1 MFNNSSGNVIAG
13 NWIGSSATG
22 SPLGNQN
29 DGVVIDSSNN
39 TVGGTAAAG
48 NRIVSNGTNGVTI
61 NNGTGNDIRA
71 NAIANNG
78 GLGIDLE
85 NNGVTANDLGDGDGG
100 GNGRQNFPVLAEAS
114 GGVTGTLNS
123 TPGTT
128 FRIELFAN
136 TACDASGNGEGATF
150 LGATAVATDGAG
162 NATIPLFAA
171 AAGQVVT
178 ATATDSSNN
187 TSEFSTCVQV
197 AAASAE
203 IAITATDS
211 PDPVIVGTQLGYSVT
226 LTNNGPSPATDA
238 RIAFVWNAAVIID
251 AATPSQGTCEMT
263 PLLVCSFGTV
273 ADDASVTVGIA
284 VRPNIIGLLTVT
296 MTAQAD
302 ESDPVPANN
311 AVAVNTSV
319 IGGPSSFVV
328 TNANDSG
335 AGSLRQAIQNAN
347 ASAGPDVI
355 SFAIPATGVQTI
367 TLTSLLPSI
376 VDSVTID
383 GTTQPGYAGTPL
395 IQLNGN
401 NLAGN
406 GLIVAGGGTTIRGLI
421 INRFGS
427 HGMDSPLLA
436 ETAPAETSSRLTTS
450 ARTPQATPPWP
461 MQGRVSG
468 Y

>member
-1 MFNNSSGNVIAG
+1 M
-13 NWIGSSATG
+13 
-22 SPLGNQN
+22 
-29 DGVVIDSSNN
+29 
-39 TVGGTAAAG
+39 
-48 NRIVSNGTNGVTI
+48 SNGTNGVTI

-226 LTNNGPSPATDA
+226 SRTTVRARRPMPGSPSC
-238 RIAFVWNAAVIID
+238 
-251 AATPSQGTCEMT
+251 GT
-263 PLLVCSFGTV
+263 
-273 ADDASVTVGIA
+273 
-284 VRPNIIGLLTVT
+284 R
-296 MTAQAD
+296 
-302 ESDPVPANN
+302 
-311 AVAVNTSV
+311 
-319 IGGPSSFVV
+319 
-328 TNANDSG
+328 
-335 AGSLRQAIQNAN
+335 R
-347 ASAGPDVI
+347 
-355 SFAIPATGVQTI
+355 
-367 TLTSLLPSI
+367 
-376 VDSVTID
+376 
-383 GTTQPGYAGTPL
+383 
-395 IQLNGN
+395 
-401 NLAGN
+401 
-406 GLIVAGGGTTIRGLI
+406 
-421 INRFGS
+421 
-427 HGMDSPLLA
+427 
-436 ETAPAETSSRLTTS
+436 
-450 ARTPQATPPWP
+450 
-461 MQGRVSG
+461 
-468 Y
+468 